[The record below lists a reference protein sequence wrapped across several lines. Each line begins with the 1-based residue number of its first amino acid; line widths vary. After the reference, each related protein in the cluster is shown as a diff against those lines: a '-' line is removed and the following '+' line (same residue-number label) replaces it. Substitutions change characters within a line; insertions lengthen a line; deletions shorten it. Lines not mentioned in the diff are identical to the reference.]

1 MRKSPYSLPEIYEI
15 AFSFRNYSK
24 AVEFLKNAAK
34 PAGLNKIES
43 MVELGCGQGQ
53 YCRQFAHE
61 GSVSYGLDITPTMV
75 DYLNQI
81 KESEKINCDGL
92 LGDFRN
98 FKLPQKVNR
107 AICMMDTF
115 SHLLTNDDVIDHLN
129 AVADN
134 LTSDGIYIIELSHPK
149 DILTVEKST
158 NNVWTL
164 EKDNIKVTTDWGS
177 ENKFDPLTE
186 IVTSKVKFEINRNG
200 EIDNFES
207 ETQTRL
213 YTAGLIRALIEMSGK
228 FYISAMYGDIDINQ
242 PFDNSKK
249 SWRMVLVLTKF

>member
-1 MRKSPYSLPEIYEI
+1 MKKSPYSLPEIYEI
-15 AFSFRNYSK
+15 AFSFRDYSK
-24 AVEFLKNAAK
+24 AVGFLKDAARL
-34 PAGLNKIES
+34 AGLSNIDT
-43 MVELGCGQGQ
+43 MVELGCGPGQ

-61 GSVSYGLDITPTMV
+61 NVISFGLDYTPAMV

-81 KESEKINCDGL
+81 SKSEKIKCEGL

-98 FKLPQKVNR
+98 FKLPQKVNL

-115 SHLLTNDDVIDHLN
+115 SHLLTNNDVIDHFN

-134 LTSDGIYIIELSHPK
+134 LTTDGIYIIELSPPK
-149 DILTVEKST
+149 DILTVAQSAE
-158 NNVWTL
+158 NVWTM
-164 EKDNIKVTTDWGS
+164 ERDNIKVCTDWGS
-177 ENKFDPLTE
+177 ENKLDPLTE
-186 IVTSKVKFEINRNG
+186 ISHAKVKFEITKNN
-200 EIDNFES
+200 EVENFET

-228 FYISAMYGDIDINQ
+228 FRISAMYGDIDINQ

-249 SWRMVLVLTKF
+249 SWRMVLVLRKF